1 MIQTLLGFG
10 LAALFG
16 ALFIWLLPIVLILRS
31 DKTAGVEKLLWLLVV
46 LFVSWFA
53 WILYALF
60 APLGPIDKRRV

>member
-1 MIQTLLGFG
+1 
-10 LAALFG
+10 
-16 ALFIWLLPIVLILRS
+16 LPIVLILRS